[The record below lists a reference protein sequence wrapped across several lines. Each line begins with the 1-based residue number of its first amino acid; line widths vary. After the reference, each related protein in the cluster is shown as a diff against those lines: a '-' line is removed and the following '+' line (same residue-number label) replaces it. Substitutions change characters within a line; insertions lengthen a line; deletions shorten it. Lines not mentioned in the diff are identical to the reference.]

1 MMRTI
6 AVALCC
12 ASAMLGVGGAVL
24 VAQADRAPLLQLQFY
39 DCTGPDGTP
48 STLDVVHIG
57 GGPVLLL
64 ADGSGV
70 FVVMESFDVTTNT
83 LRFTTTGLD
92 YNSLL
97 APVTCLVTFP
107 LIDGN
112 PLSGHILQQ
121 TGIVAGPDA
130 IR

>member
-1 MMRTI
+1 MRTI

-12 ASAMLGVGGAVL
+12 ASAMLGVGGAVS
-24 VAQADRAPLLQLQFY
+24 VAQADPPLLQLHFY

-48 STLDVVHIG
+48 STFDLVHIG

-83 LRFTTTGLD
+83 LRFTTAGLAH
-92 YNSLL
+92 NSRL

-112 PLSGHILQQ
+112 PISGHILRQ
-121 TGIVAGPDA
+121 TGIVTSRG
-130 IR
+130 

>member
-1 MMRTI
+1 M
-6 AVALCC
+6 
-12 ASAMLGVGGAVL
+12 
-24 VAQADRAPLLQLQFY
+24 QLQFY

-48 STLDVVHIG
+48 STFDLVHIG

-64 ADGSGV
+64 DGSGV

-83 LRFTTTGLD
+83 LRFTTAGLAH
-92 YNSLL
+92 NSLL

-112 PLSGHILQQ
+112 PLSGHILRQ
-121 TGIVAGPDA
+121 TGIVTSRG
-130 IR
+130 